1 MNLLTILL
9 QEGGGEEG
17 GGGGA
22 MTLLMYGA
30 IIVIM
35 YFFMLRPQIKKSKE
49 ARKFRESLAT
59 GDKVVTS
66 GGIHGKVT
74 DIQENTVIIS
84 TEGGGK
90 LRVEKNSVN
99 LSPDQ
104 NLQAPKR

>member
-9 QEGGGEEG
+9 QEGGEEG
-17 GGGGA
+17 GGGGG

-35 YFFMLRPQIKKSKE
+35 YFFMLRPQIKRSKE
-49 ARKFRESLAT
+49 ARKFRESLST
-59 GDKVVTS
+59 GDKIITS
-66 GGIHGKVT
+66 GGIHGKVV
-74 DIQENTVIIS
+74 DIQDNTVTIS

-90 LRVEKNSVN
+90 LKVEKNSVN
-99 LSPDQ
+99 LSPDT